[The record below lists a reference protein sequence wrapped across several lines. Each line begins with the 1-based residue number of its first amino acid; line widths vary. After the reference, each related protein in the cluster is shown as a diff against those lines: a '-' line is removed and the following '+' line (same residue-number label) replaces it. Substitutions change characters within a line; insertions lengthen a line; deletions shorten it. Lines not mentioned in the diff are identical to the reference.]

1 MPARLTARGTGVLA
15 TLVVAALLGGLA
27 VEEAHGERRQQGN
40 LIVSLDGRIS
50 PRKLPRHQL
59 APASVHLSGELR
71 TTDGS
76 TLPRLR
82 KVELEMAGRGA
93 LNTRG
98 LPICRRGRLD
108 SISPEDAL
116 EACGEALVGRGR
128 VDVEI
133 FLPHQKPFAFH
144 ATLRAFNGRLPAG
157 RRAVWLHV
165 YGSDPPSSF
174 VLPFFVH
181 RRPGDFGTALV
192 AVVPPDLG
200 PWPHLARFE
209 LTLSRRFSHRG
220 RPRSFLNAECP
231 VPAAFTAGIFPFARA
246 TYSFAGD
253 RTISATIVRG
263 CRVRGGS

>member
-1 MPARLTARGTGVLA
+1 VRALIIAVSL
-15 TLVVAALLGGLA
+15 AALAAAPALA
-27 VEEAHGERRQQGN
+27 EREQQGN

-50 PRKLPRHQL
+50 PRKLPRHDL
-59 APASVHLSGELR
+59 APAAVHLSGELR

-76 TLPRLR
+76 PLPRLR

-108 SISPEDAL
+108 SISPEGAL

-133 FLPHQKPFAFH
+133 FLPHQKPFVFH

-165 YGSDPPSSF
+165 FGVDPLSSF
-174 VLPFFVH
+174 VLPFTVH

-246 TYSFAGD
+246 TYTFARG
-253 RTISATIVRG
+253 RSISTTIVRG
-263 CRVRGGS
+263 CHVRGGG